1 MTRRKAF
8 NESAERTVYR
18 PGLEIKGDLIPG
30 FRFAPPGA
38 ALCHPLR
45 GFIDRFGPACIL
57 GEEIEV
63 KLALIGYGAMGQL
76 VAKLASEQGHEVVL
90 TLDIEDAA
98 RGVLDLADALRA
110 GDVAID
116 FSVAD
121 MVPKNAEACAR
132 AGVPLVVG
140 TTGWQTHVAEVRHL
154 VTEHDGGLIYG
165 ANFSVG
171 VQVFY
176 RMLESYDAFIEEA
189 HHKRKRDAPSGTAVQ
204 LRTLVTEGLGRDVP
218 VTSTR
223 AGYIPGTHRLG
234 FDSVADQIT
243 LTHTARSREGF
254 AAGALVAARWIAG
267 RKGVYEFSAV
277 FDEIIKNNRD
287 V

>member
-1 MTRRKAF
+1 
-8 NESAERTVYR
+8 
-18 PGLEIKGDLIPG
+18 
-30 FRFAPPGA
+30 
-38 ALCHPLR
+38 
-45 GFIDRFGPACIL
+45 
-57 GEEIEV
+57 
-63 KLALIGYGAMGQL
+63 MGQL
-76 VAKLASEQGHEVVL
+76 VGKLASEQGHQVVL

-98 RGVLDLADALRA
+98 RGVEDLAHALR
-110 GDVAID
+110 GCDVAID

-121 MVPKNAEACAR
+121 TVPRNAEACAR

-140 TTGWQTHVAEVRHL
+140 TTGWQSRVPDVRRL
-154 VTEHDGGLIYG
+154 VDEHEGALIYG

-176 RMLESYDAFIEEA
+176 RIAARAAELFRGLESYDGFIEEA
-189 HHKRKRDAPSGTAVQ
+189 HHKRKLDAPSGTAAQ
-204 LRTLVTEGLGRDVP
+204 LRDIVAEGLKREVP

-254 AAGALVAARWIAG
+254 AAGALVAARWIIG
-267 RKGVYEFSAV
+267 RKGVYEFSEV
-277 FDEIIKNNRD
+277 FDEILKEC
-287 V
+287 